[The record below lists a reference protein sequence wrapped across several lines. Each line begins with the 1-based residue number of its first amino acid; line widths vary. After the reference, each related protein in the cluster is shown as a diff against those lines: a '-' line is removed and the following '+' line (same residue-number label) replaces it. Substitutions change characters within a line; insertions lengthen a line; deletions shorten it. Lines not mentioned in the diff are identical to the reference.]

1 MASDPYFKHLIQE
14 LFEGPYLEGLDF
26 NLRQKKDYKPK
37 GPLTRTFLDIFPKV
51 FALLEDVMKTFCSS
65 HIKKHLNS
73 MESSPEIYVYRSLFM
88 CDLLGHFVKSKYDR
102 FIFVL
107 SLMSC
112 SEKIIST
119 ATGRKFYK
127 LTSRIL
133 TVFFERVLWKEF
145 DKLLFWKR
153 LEKYIFSGK
162 YNEYCDELVASNFS
176 IDDDFRDRITSLFHT
191 AMSEISKIPQTV
203 EDALYLR
210 ADTLTPEVMCS
221 VENSLLYELS
231 SPKLNEEQ
239 PVATLVKGACASNRN
254 GNDSEFQNYD
264 TKAELKSNIYVFE
277 NRLKEMEETLR
288 NLLSIFELLEAK

>member
-1 MASDPYFKHLIQE
+1 MASDPYFKHLIQK
-14 LFEGPYLEGLDF
+14 LFQGPYLEGLGF
-26 NLRQKKDYKPK
+26 NLWQKKVYKPK

-51 FALLEDVMKTFCSS
+51 FALLEDVMKIFCSS
-65 HIKKHLNS
+65 HIKRHLKS
-73 MESSPEIYVYRSLFM
+73 MESSPKNYVYCSLFM

-133 TVFFERVLWKEF
+133 TVFFERVFWKEF

-176 IDDDFRDRITSLFHT
+176 IDDDLRDRISSLFDT
-191 AMSEISKIPQTV
+191 AIPETSPITETV
-203 EDALYLR
+203 ENFLYLR
-210 ADTLTPEVMCS
+210 ADTLTPEVMFS
-221 VENSLLYELS
+221 VEISLLYVLS
-231 SPKLNEEQ
+231 R
-239 PVATLVKGACASNRN
+239 TN
-254 GNDSEFQNYD
+254 GSKTSERV
-264 TKAELKSNIYVFE
+264 LC
-277 NRLKEMEETLR
+277 
-288 NLLSIFELLEAK
+288 